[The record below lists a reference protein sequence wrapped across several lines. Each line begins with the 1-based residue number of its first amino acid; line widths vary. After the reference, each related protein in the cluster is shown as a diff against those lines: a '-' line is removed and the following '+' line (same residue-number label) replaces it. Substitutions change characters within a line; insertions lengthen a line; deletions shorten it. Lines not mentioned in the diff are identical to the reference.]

1 MFKKLLSFIFV
12 VYLSSTGCLYAET
25 AVSSDTADVADT
37 SISSDTAKVADST
50 VSSDTA
56 KVLETSDS
64 DTSPFS
70 DKEIKVTKAA
80 AEFKI
85 ADVETAKAAGITE
98 IKTGFPV
105 NGVLSGLGA
114 SYLRLRNWPWGN
126 VIGQYY
132 QGTKVTILGESG
144 EFYLVDVNGQ
154 QGYMHKNYVST
165 SEKAATGVEPYY
177 PGDTKNGGFVSL
189 QDGVDYSN
197 GKKKDTVTP
206 SSGNTNVSAD
216 PNVDVGGKQ
225 TGSNGKI
232 VLTVPQICQGNV
244 KCPSPWTACGPTAL
258 AMAMS
263 YYNGQNVGQLATKM
277 YTATGCTKCG
287 SGYDGLQN
295 AARNNGFPKAKWNS
309 GCTQAWVRQKL
320 QEGTPLVAHVRNH
333 FVVIKGIDNNG
344 NVILNEPAKSYV
356 EEVQSWSKFSAW
368 WESKCCLTLK

>member
-1 MFKKLLSFIFV
+1 MFKKIIAFAFLAYLLSA
-12 VYLSSTGCLYAET
+12 GCLYAEN
-25 AVSSDTADVADT
+25 
-37 SISSDTAKVADST
+37 T
-50 VSSDTA
+50 VSSDNPFT
-56 KVLETSDS
+56 DS
-64 DTSPFS
+64 D
-70 DKEIKVTKAA
+70 V
-80 AEFKI
+80 KI
-85 ADVETAKAAGITE
+85 AKTASDIKILDVEVAKAAGITE
-98 IKTGFPV
+98 VQKGYPID
-105 NGVLSGLGA
+105 GVLSGLGA
-114 SYLRLRNWPWGN
+114 SFLRLRSWPWGN

-132 QGTKVTILGESG
+132 QGTKVSILGESG
-144 EFYLVDVNGQ
+144 EFYLVEVNGQ

-165 SEKAATGVEPYY
+165 TSKSATGVEPYY
-177 PGDTKNGGFVSL
+177 PADTKNGGFVSL
-189 QDGVDYSN
+189 KDGVDYSS
-197 GKKKDTVTP
+197 GKKKDTVVSTP
-206 SSGNTNVSAD
+206 TNTNTNVSTD
-216 PNVDVGGKQ
+216 SNVNVGGKQ

-263 YYNGQNVGQLATKM
+263 YYNGQNVSQLATKM

-287 SGYDGLQN
+287 SGYDGLLN
-295 AARNNGFPKAKWNS
+295 AAKKNGFPNAKWNS
-309 GCTQAWVRQKL
+309 KCTQAWVRQKL